1 MNITKTLAIS
11 LNLAQKRNE
20 FSVQNNV
27 RKISQCIDAS
37 TELLDI
43 ANTLSTTI
51 SRMSEL
57 TARDWKKKTK
67 QNKTNKKQNRQTC
80 QLTIERRN
88 VTSRKCD
95 VTLPW

>member
-27 RKISQCIDAS
+27 RKISQCIDAT

-57 TARDWKKKTK
+57 TAREWKKKK
-67 QNKTNKKQNRQTC
+67 QNKTKQTENKTDR
-80 QLTIERRN
+80 L
-88 VTSRKCD
+88 VS
-95 VTLPW
+95 

>member
-20 FSVQNNV
+20 FSVENNV
-27 RKISQCIDAS
+27 RKVSQCIEAS
-37 TELLDI
+37 SYWYI

-57 TARDWKKKTK
+57 TARD
-67 QNKTNKKQNRQTC
+67 
-80 QLTIERRN
+80 
-88 VTSRKCD
+88 
-95 VTLPW
+95 